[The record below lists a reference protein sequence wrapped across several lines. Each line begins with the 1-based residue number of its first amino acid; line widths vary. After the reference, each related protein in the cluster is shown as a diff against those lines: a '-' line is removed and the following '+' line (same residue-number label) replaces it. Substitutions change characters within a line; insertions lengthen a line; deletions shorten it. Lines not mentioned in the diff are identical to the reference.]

1 VIIRETRLGGALLI
15 EPEPVCD
22 ERGFFARVWC
32 DREAAA
38 HGLVTRP
45 VQASVSYNERAGT
58 LRGLHYQRPPHGEA
72 KLVRCTRGAIFD
84 VIVDLRADSPTRLE
98 WQSFELDDC
107 NRHTLFIPAG
117 FAHGFQSLTDGAE
130 VYYQIS
136 EYYVADAAA
145 GLRYDDPA
153 FDIPWPLP
161 VSVISQKDAALPRYE
176 AGDRPANNRSS
187 SRGQGR

>member
-1 VIIRETRLGGALLI
+1 
-15 EPEPVCD
+15 
-22 ERGFFARVWC
+22 
-32 DREAAA
+32 
-38 HGLVTRP
+38 
-45 VQASVSYNERAGT
+45 
-58 LRGLHYQRPPHGEA
+58 
-72 KLVRCTRGAIFD
+72 
-84 VIVDLRADSPTRLE
+84 
-98 WQSFELDDC
+98 
-107 NRHTLFIPAG
+107 LFIPAG